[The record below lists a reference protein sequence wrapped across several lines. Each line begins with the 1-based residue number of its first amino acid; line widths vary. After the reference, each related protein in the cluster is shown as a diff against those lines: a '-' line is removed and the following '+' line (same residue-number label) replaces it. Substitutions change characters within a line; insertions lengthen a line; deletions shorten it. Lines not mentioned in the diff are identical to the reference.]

1 VTRCIKVM
9 LSLSGCMGSDVV
21 FQCNPSLS
29 VELLLSLDS
38 KLNKLLLSYANHQEL
53 MSSADGPLDVWRR
66 NKLSSDRNQ
75 LMELYVRCHGWLVTN
90 GQAPPNLY
98 NPETHKKFMGF
109 QLRAQKNSNEWI
121 RKRPSLRGVEL
132 EPYYPAVA
140 FKDDGNVV
148 GFEYLFFKFS
158 SKFLN
163 ECKMREGEC
172 DDCPA
177 LCEDGEAYYTFYAHT
192 SMALL
197 MKGFNA
203 FPSSIRNLHI
213 ICKGFREFNVD
224 GKVPRRVNGRDM
236 PWYMHTHNAPNLK
249 QFVSSVMECD
259 AFTRAANKP
268 AGGQPLRRIVVWLL
282 EVGHFESFCWGQRY
296 DSRGRVIGNIMYIVS
311 TVEGKNL
318 WGAPDMHEMVV
329 EEFKRALIGQHNV
342 TVANTRTIPD
352 LNMRAMFRESVLYA
366 DDLWCVLITGFSVFL
381 LSNVVDIENWK
392 GDGIPREFWEFCRSG
407 YSKFDK
413 GLIST
418 LDSLLSSNSTVWACP
433 ALQAKHLNIKDVHLL
448 TIDNT
453 TGLKRKLEYDWN
465 LGWML
470 TAL

>member
-1 VTRCIKVM
+1 M
-9 LSLSGCMGSDVV
+9 LSLSDCMGSDVV

-29 VELLLSLDS
+29 VELLLSLDAR
-38 KLNKLLLSYANHQEL
+38 LNKLLLSYGNHHEL
-53 MSSADGPLDVWRR
+53 MSSVDSPLDIWRR
-66 NKLSSDRNQ
+66 NRHSGDRNQ
-75 LMELYVRCHGWLVTN
+75 LMKLYVRCREWLEIN
-90 GQAPPNLY
+90 GQAPANLY
-98 NPETHKKFMGF
+98 NPETHGKFMSF
-109 QLRAQKNSNEWI
+109 QVRAQKNSKEWI
-121 RKRPSLRGVEL
+121 RKRPSLRGA
-132 EPYYPAVA
+132 EPDPYYYPAVA
-140 FKDDGNVV
+140 FKEDGNVV

-197 MKGFNA
+197 MKGFNS
-203 FPSSIRNLHI
+203 FPSPVKNLHI
-213 ICKGFREFNVD
+213 ICKGFREFNVG
-224 GKVPRRVNGRDM
+224 GKVPQRANGRDM
-236 PWYMHTHNAPNLK
+236 PWYMHTHNANNLK
-249 QFVSSVMECD
+249 QFVRSVVECE
-259 AFTRAANKP
+259 AFTRAASHP

-282 EVGHFESFCWGQRY
+282 EVGHFESFCWDQRY
-296 DSRGRVIGNIMYIVS
+296 DARGNVIGNIMYIVS

-329 EEFKRALIGQHNV
+329 EEFKRVLMGHHNV

-352 LNMRAMFRESVLYA
+352 LQMRAMFRKSVLYA
-366 DDLWCVLITGFSVFL
+366 DDLWCVLISGFSVFL
-381 LSNVVDIENWK
+381 LSNVVDIENWD
-392 GDGIPREFWEFCRSG
+392 GDNIPQEFWDFCRSG
-407 YSKFDK
+407 YSKFEK

-448 TIDNT
+448 TIDN
-453 TGLKRKLEYDWN
+453 GGQKSKLEYDWN
-465 LGWML
+465 SGWML